1 MNRNHVDDQ
10 NQDRK
15 FDAQRIQVE
24 LVKTLHKQSNPTLI
38 GIFLCATGVAWMFL
52 GKSSTQAISIWLG
65 AVYLLT
71 LVRYLMAHS
80 FQKREYSL
88 AETIRWGWYFV
99 FLAFL
104 SGCTWGVASIIFF
117 TSDILLVSFLT
128 MVLLGMVVA
137 SLAALSAITWAY
149 FAYALAT
156 CLPLIFQYM
165 TYGDP
170 KYFKFGVLVFLFL
183 TIMLAFARLNHRMI
197 RQSIV
202 LRFEN
207 IELIEQLKEQK
218 EDAENARRVA
228 EDANAAKTKFLAA
241 ASHDLRQPL
250 YAMEL
255 FLGVLEDRVGKDD
268 QRAVVYKIQKSST
281 ALGSLLESLL
291 DISKLDAGVI
301 QAELSP
307 FAVQDMLDSLWHE
320 FESHADDHNLHLRFA
335 PSLLWLNS
343 DRSIVERILR
353 NLIFNAIRYTKTGS
367 VLVGCRRRPE
377 GVMLGVYDTGIGIP
391 QDKMDEVFLEFQQL
405 HNPER
410 DRSKGLGLGLA
421 IVRRLAKLLKA
432 PLYTSSLP
440 GRGSMF
446 AIELPLAS
454 SGINPLPVAKPWVD
468 HQILSGKTVLVVDDE
483 MAIREGLVEL
493 LSAWKCKVVASACGD
508 EAMAHLKRHSI
519 QPDLILADNRLSNDE
534 TGTDVIQ
541 AVQNL
546 YPQSSLPAIIIT
558 GDTAP
563 HRIQAAKSGG
573 YQLLHKPISAAKLR
587 TLMSYTLL
595 KEVS

>member
-1 MNRNHVDDQ
+1 MNRNHVDNH

-15 FDAQRIQVE
+15 FDEQRIQVE
-24 LVKTLHKQSNPTLI
+24 LVKTLYQQSNPTLI

-52 GKSSTQAISIWLG
+52 GESSTQTISIWLG
-65 AVYLLT
+65 TVYLLT
-71 LVRYLMAHS
+71 LFRYLTAQS
-80 FQKREYSL
+80 FRKHERSL
-88 AETIRWGWYFV
+88 AESIRWGWYFAS
-99 FLAFL
+99 LAFL
-104 SGCTWGVASIIFF
+104 SGCTWGVASIILF
-117 TSDILLVSFLT
+117 TEDVVLMSFLT

-165 TYGDP
+165 TYGDA
-170 KYFKFGVLVFLFL
+170 KYFKFGVLVSLFL

-228 EDANAAKTKFLAA
+228 EEANAAKTKFLAA

-255 FLGVLEDRVGKDD
+255 FLGVLEDRAGNDEQK
-268 QRAVVYKIQKSST
+268 AVVYKIQKSST
-281 ALGSLLESLL
+281 TMGNLLESLL

-301 QAELSP
+301 QAERSP

-320 FESHADDHNLHLRFA
+320 FESHADDNNLRLRFA
-335 PSLLWLNS
+335 PSLLWVNS
-343 DRSIVERILR
+343 DRGIVERILR
-353 NLIFNAIRYTKTGS
+353 NLIFNAIRYTKKGS
-367 VLVGCRRRPE
+367 VLVGCRRKPT

-391 QDKMDEVFLEFQQL
+391 PDKMDEVFLEFYQL

-421 IVRRLAKLLKA
+421 IVRRLAKLLEA
-432 PLYTSSLP
+432 PLYTSSRP
-440 GRGSMF
+440 DRGSMF
-446 AIELPLAS
+446 AIELPLES
-454 SGINPLPVAKPWVD
+454 PGINPLPVAKTWVD
-468 HQILSGKTVLVVDDE
+468 YQVLSGKTILVVDDE
-483 MAIREGLVEL
+483 VTIREGLVEL
-493 LSAWKCKVVASACGD
+493 LSGWKCKVVAVASGE
-508 EAMAHLKRHSI
+508 EAMIHLKRHSV
-519 QPDLILADNRLSNDE
+519 QPDLILADYRLSNDE
-534 TGTDVIQ
+534 SATDIIQ

-546 YPQSSLPAIIIT
+546 HAHSPLPAIIIT

-563 HRIQAAKSGG
+563 HRIQEAQASG

-595 KEVS
+595 KAEP